1 MKNSLC
7 RFCSKLL
14 LQMKL
19 STVILTTLAIF
30 IALLPYY
37 VRAAGG
43 ASGGDEAGESAY
55 FTYLL
60 TK

>member
-1 MKNSLC
+1 
-7 RFCSKLL
+7 
-14 LQMKL
+14 MKL

>member
-1 MKNSLC
+1 
-7 RFCSKLL
+7 
-14 LQMKL
+14 MKL
-19 STVILTTLAIF
+19 STVNLTTLATF
-30 IALLPYY
+30 IALLLYY
-37 VRAAGG
+37 VAGG

>member
-1 MKNSLC
+1 
-7 RFCSKLL
+7 
-14 LQMKL
+14 MKL
-19 STVILTTLAIF
+19 SIVNLTKLAMF

-37 VRAAGG
+37 ARAAGG